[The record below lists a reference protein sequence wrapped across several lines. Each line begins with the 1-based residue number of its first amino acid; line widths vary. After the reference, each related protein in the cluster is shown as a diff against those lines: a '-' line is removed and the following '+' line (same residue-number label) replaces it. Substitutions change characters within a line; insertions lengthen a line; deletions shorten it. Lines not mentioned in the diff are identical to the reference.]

1 MKVGFTDFGF
11 VQVVVEGRKMKLKP
25 KLLRYMTTE
34 EFRVLTAVEIGSKN
48 HDVVPLELIS
58 SIAGLRHGGV
68 HKFISNLLR
77 NKLVAHDRKH
87 YDGYRL
93 TYSGYDYLALRTFVK
108 RGTIVGIGRQIGVG
122 KESDIHVAQTAEGE
136 TVVMKLH
143 RLGRVSFRAIKE
155 KRDYHQGR
163 ASASWLYLSRLA
175 AIKEF
180 AFMKALHENG
190 FPVPTPIDQNRHCC
204 IMSLAPGYPM
214 VQVRR
219 LEEPRDVYVTHFNCL
234 PKFFKNDFSLCT
246 CMKIP
251 LYCWFVAVFYEHR
264 YRQCMSIIKRLAR
277 HGELRTD

>member
-1 MKVGFTDFGF
+1 
-11 VQVVVEGRKMKLKP
+11 MKLKP

-34 EFRVLTAVEIGSKN
+34 EFRVLTAVEVGSKN
-48 HDVVPLELIS
+48 HDIVPLELIS

-68 HKFISNLLR
+68 HKFVANLLR

-108 RGTIVGIGRQIGVG
+108 RGTIVGIGRQVGVG
-122 KESDIHVAQTAEGE
+122 KESDIHVAETANGE
-136 TVVMKLH
+136 TVIIKLH

-180 AFMKALHENG
+180 AFMKALYEHK
-190 FPVPTPIDQNRHCC
+190 FPVTTPIDQNRHCC
-204 IMSLAPGYPM
+204 IMSLASGYPL

-219 LEEPRDVYVTHFNCL
+219 LIEPKDV
-234 PKFFKNDFSLCT
+234 
-246 CMKIP
+246 
-251 LYCWFVAVFYEHR
+251 
-264 YRQCMSIIKRLAR
+264 
-277 HGELRTD
+277 